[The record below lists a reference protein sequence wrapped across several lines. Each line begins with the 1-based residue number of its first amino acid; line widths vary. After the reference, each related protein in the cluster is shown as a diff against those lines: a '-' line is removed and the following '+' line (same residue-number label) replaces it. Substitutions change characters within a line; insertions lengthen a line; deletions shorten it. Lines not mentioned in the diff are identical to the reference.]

1 VEGIMK
7 KIRKLILPA
16 LFATFLI
23 SCVTQNGA
31 KRTEEKSEIPK
42 EKSGEVT
49 QQKPTVYYAGTD
61 GLKLYAQPAI
71 SKDHILELPLN
82 EKLLRYKTSKG
93 FAYVKVVSTG
103 QVGWVDNGQLEWKK
117 VITEKKPGQEIG
129 EEPPPSKEVGEK
141 TKEKRS
147 GPGILKPAEAEAAPV
162 PATTPQAIEKPKKP
176 DASVLDAL

>member
-1 VEGIMK
+1 MK
-7 KIRKLILPA
+7 KIKRLILPA

-23 SCVTQNGA
+23 SCVTQNAA
-31 KRTEEKSEIPK
+31 KKTEITR

-49 QQKPTVYYAGTD
+49 QQNPTVYYAGID

-117 VITEKKPGQEIG
+117 VVTEKKPGQEIG
-129 EEPPPSKEVGEK
+129 KEPPPSKGVGEK

-162 PATTPQAIEKPKKP
+162 PPTTPQAIKKPKKP